1 MTQQTGPVPETTP
14 AVPAC
19 PPSLASQPGIA
30 PAFPACP
37 PSLAAKLPT
46 PHLPPAEVIEREARD
61 ALAEDVGSGDLTAAL
76 LPAGQR
82 ARVQVITREP
92 GVLCGRAW
100 FDSVFRLLDSGI
112 RVDWEA
118 ADGERIAPSQ
128 RLCTLTGGIRELLTG
143 ERTALNYL
151 QTLSGTASRARRYAD
166 AVAGLPVRV
175 LDTRKTIPGLRLQQ
189 KYAVAC
195 GGCHNHRMGLY
206 DAILIK
212 ENHIAAAG
220 SIGAALDAA
229 CAVAPGVPLE
239 IEVESLAELTEAL
252 AAGAGHILLDNFPLH
267 LLREAVA
274 ITAGRARL
282 EASGGI
288 GLDGI
293 RAVAETGVDDI
304 SVGGLTKNLR
314 ALDLSMRFLPG

>member
-1 MTQQTGPVPETTP
+1 MTHDTET
-14 AVPAC
+14 
-19 PPSLASQPGIA
+19 PP
-30 PAFPACP
+30 
-37 PSLAAKLPT
+37 
-46 PHLPPAEVIEREARD
+46 IERPMPRLPAPEIVEREVRD
-61 ALAEDVGSGDLTAAL
+61 ALAEDVGAGDLTAGL
-76 LPAGQR
+76 LPEGQG
-82 ARVQVITREP
+82 AAAQVVTREP

-100 FDSVFRLLDSGI
+100 FDTVFHLLDAGI
-112 RVDWEA
+112 RIQWEA
-118 ADGERIAPSQ
+118 ADGERIAPGQ
-128 RLCTLTGGIRELLTG
+128 RLCTLTGGIRGLLTG

-212 ENHIAAAG
+212 ENHIQAAG
-220 SIGAALDAA
+220 SIAAALDAA
-229 CAVAPGVPLE
+229 RTVANGVRVE
-239 IEVESLAELTEAL
+239 IEVESLEQLDQAL
-252 AAGAGHILLDNFPLH
+252 AVGALHVLLDNFSLD

-274 ITAGRARL
+274 LNAGRANL

-288 GLDGI
+288 GLDAI
-293 RAVAETGVDDI
+293 RGVAETGVNDI
-304 SVGGLTKNLR
+304 SVGGITKHLH
-314 ALDLSMRFLPG
+314 ALDLSMRLLAD